1 MQKNIK
7 PDSLFETIMA
17 TFRMGLCLLG
27 IVGLSVE
34 TFRDNGWLKRALSSL
49 FKSDTV
55 LIAIPLIFI
64 GLFLA
69 NRLLSAPTNDKNK
82 WIGDLPLYLMMGI
95 GAFFLFKLV
104 STGSF

>member
-1 MQKNIK
+1 MQKNTK

-27 IVGLSVE
+27 IIGLSVE
-34 TFRDNGWLKRALSSL
+34 TFRDEGWLKRALGKL
-49 FKSDTV
+49 FTSDTV

-64 GLFLA
+64 GLFLV
-69 NRLLSAPTNDKNK
+69 NRLLSAPTNDKNR

-95 GAFFLFKLV
+95 GAFFLFKIV
-104 STGSF
+104 TTGGF

>member
-34 TFRDNGWLKRALSSL
+34 TFRDDGWLKRALSSL
-49 FKSDTV
+49 FNSDTA
-55 LIAIPLIFI
+55 LIAVPLIFI
-64 GLFLA
+64 ALFVA
-69 NRLLSAPTNDKNK
+69 NRLLSAPTDDKKK

-104 STGSF
+104 TTGGF

>member
-1 MQKNIK
+1 MQKNTK

-27 IVGLSVE
+27 IIGLSVE
-34 TFRDNGWLKRALSSL
+34 TFRDEGWLKRALGKL
-49 FKSDTV
+49 FTSDTV

-64 GLFLA
+64 GLFLV
-69 NRLLSAPTNDKNK
+69 NRLLSAPTNDKNR

-104 STGSF
+104 TTGGF